1 MPRQPPDGRTGQQ
14 SPQRLAQVP
23 APRAGIGP
31 PSDDPRLHPPRVP
44 ALVLER
50 LDLVERLRLATTGR
64 LACLVAPAGYGKT
77 ILLSQWHA
85 TEQQRAVAW
94 VTLDSRDGDPHHFLN
109 DLTSALETCSGQLP
123 AELLGRLDGV
133 GPGLVEIVAH
143 VAVGKPET
151 VIVLDGVE
159 ELSASTLA
167 DLTSLAIQAPET
179 LHLVLSSRHDLLAV
193 AGAVRR
199 HHGVVVLSAEDIAF
213 DRDEIGQL
221 GGHIGIQ
228 LTPVEIERLW
238 TCTEGWPLVVHAAVQ
253 AAGGSRSVPIE
264 DLVAVE
270 PLVDYYLK
278 TEVIDR
284 LPQHLQQ
291 FAVTTS
297 APDRFSV
304 SLAQVLVG
312 DNRGASLVD
321 ALVRHGV
328 PLRVCSDE
336 PIFLS
341 YPPVLTGWLRST
353 LRANDPRR
361 EEALLRL
368 AAKWH
373 LARGELVRPI
383 DYLLRAEAFD
393 EATEIMIRNAH
404 DLYHAG
410 HAVDALSWTR
420 AIPHPVR
427 RAHPEVAL
435 LLAAMCQRAGE
446 TFEADALLD
455 ELDDAADGTAISCWI
470 DTLRCLGIE
479 YHQPAS
485 DVLSRARRV
494 LDDTNGASH
503 EELDGPSASD
513 ERGYRSSRLQLTGRH
528 MTNAALVSGGRA
540 LLGLGRFAEAREWCT
555 AGLADSVTMPGLRVQ
570 LLGVLGRAEAKTG
583 LLRAAD
589 HHAAQALAQGSDMA
603 RVEDA
608 DRADAYLARA
618 ITALERVS
626 LDEAADLLDEAEHRA
641 RSNRR
646 TSLLAAIVAE
656 RARIAL
662 AAGHIAEGLA
672 ALEQF
677 YAAGDPDPPPAVVA
691 GLVAVEA
698 RLWLASGELMR
709 AAHVLAAETLFT
721 VEIAAARA
729 HLAFAAHDNEG
740 LLVTLATWQDLV
752 DGDEILAAV
761 HRLLWSSCAAQ
772 LGGDTSRA
780 RLHLDEALWLAGPEE
795 LAEVFLEAGPAT
807 LRQLAQ
813 LLPPSRR
820 SRLADKIWGTSPGS
834 SRHIEDGPRI
844 ASDVEAL
851 SERELTVLRHLP
863 RDLDEV
869 DLAAELYIS
878 VNTLK
883 THLKHIYR
891 KLGVRTRL
899 QAVLCAKE
907 LGLLDS

>member
-1 MPRQPPDGRTGQQ
+1 M
-14 SPQRLAQVP
+14 
-23 APRAGIGP
+23 
-31 PSDDPRLHPPRVP
+31 
-44 ALVLER
+44 
-50 LDLVERLRLATTGR
+50 
-64 LACLVAPAGYGKT
+64 
-77 ILLSQWHA
+77 
-85 TEQQRAVAW
+85 
-94 VTLDSRDGDPHHFLN
+94 
-109 DLTSALETCSGQLP
+109 
-123 AELLGRLDGV
+123 LGRLDGV
-133 GPGLVEIVAH
+133 GPDLVEIVAH
-143 VAVGKPET
+143 VAVDKPET

-167 DLTSLAIQAPET
+167 ELTSLAMQAPET
-179 LHLVLSSRHDLLAV
+179 LHLVLSSRYDLLAV

-199 HHGVVVLSAEDIAF
+199 RHGVVVLFAEDIAF
-213 DRDEIGQL
+213 DRDEIGEL

-228 LTPVEIERLW
+228 LTPAEIERLW
-238 TCTEGWPLVVHAAVQ
+238 TRTEGWPLVVHAAVQ
-253 AAGGSRSVPIE
+253 AAGGPRSVPIE
-264 DLVAVE
+264 DLAEVE

-278 TEVIDR
+278 TEVINR

-304 SLAQVLVG
+304 SLAQALVG
-312 DNRGASLVD
+312 DNGSASLVD

-336 PIFLS
+336 TTFLS
-341 YPPVLTGWLRST
+341 YPPVLTGWLRTT

-368 AAKWH
+368 AAEWH

-383 DYLLRAEAFD
+383 DYLLRAGAFD
-393 EATEIMIRNAH
+393 EATEVMITNAH

-427 RAHPEVAL
+427 RARPEVTL

-455 ELDDAADGTAISCWI
+455 ELDDVAGGTAFSGWI
-470 DTLRCLGIE
+470 DTLRCLGVE
-479 YHQPAS
+479 YHHPAS
-485 DVLSRARRV
+485 DALARARRI
-494 LDDTNGASH
+494 LDDTNSASH
-503 EELDGPSASD
+503 EELGRPNTSD
-513 ERGYRSSRLQLTGRH
+513 ERGHRSSRFQLTGRH

-540 LLGLGRFAEAREWCT
+540 LLGLGHFTEAREWCT
-555 AGLADSVTMPGLRVQ
+555 AGLADPATTPDLRVQ

-583 LLRAAD
+583 LLCAAER
-589 HHAAQALAQGSDMA
+589 HAAQALAPVKEST
-603 RVEDA
+603 RVDDS

-618 ITALERVS
+618 IAALERANH
-626 LDEAADLLDEAEHRA
+626 DDAADLLDAAESRA

-662 AAGHIAEGLA
+662 AAGHIADGLT

-677 YAAGDPDPPPAVVA
+677 YAAGDPDPPPAVSA
-691 GLVAVEA
+691 GIVAVEA
-698 RLWLASGELMR
+698 RLWLASGELVR
-709 AAHVLAAETLFT
+709 AAHVLAAENLLT

-729 HLAFAAHDNEG
+729 QLAFAAHDNEG
-740 LLVTLATWQDLV
+740 LLVALATWQDLV
-752 DGDEILAAV
+752 DGDELLAAV

-772 LGGDTSRA
+772 LSGDTSRA
-780 RLHLDEALWLAGPEE
+780 RLQLDEALWLAGPEE
-795 LAEVFLEAGPAT
+795 LTEVFLEAGPAT

-813 LLPPSRR
+813 FLPTSRR
-820 SRLADKIWGTSPGS
+820 SRLANKIWGTSPRS

-851 SERELTVLRHLP
+851 SERELTVLRHLS
-863 RDLDEV
+863 RDLDEG

-899 QAVLCAKE
+899 QAVLCARE